1 MYCSISP
8 CYFVFGFIASCTAP
22 HFGAGSY
29 VLCAVPLSCFP
40 CRLTCLLFLGR
51 YPAFG
56 AGWPCFSRP
65 LSCFSRQFS
74 CFFPGRYPAFGHR
87 SSKFFF
93 PAALLLSSS
102 AHLSFVSGAL
112 SCFQCRF
119 PCSFFRA
126 AFLLSVPVFQVLLP
140 GRSRAFLA
148 GSLFLFPGRFPALAA
163 CPFVPHDYLSFFV
176 SFLVATPSSPRNNA
190 AESGAGI
197 PSASFPAN
205 PSADKSIKISRH
217 SKRNHKL
224 FFRNHPDSLHP
235 SFRPSRKN
243 RHRDMQNNSWR
254 IINKLI
260 GYMNYIHYRIQLPL
274 HQTQYPPKKLMP

>member
-8 CYFVFGFIASCTAP
+8 CYFVFGFIACCTAP

-40 CRLTCLLFLGR
+40 CRLTCLFFRAAILLSVPVPLFFFSGR
-51 YPAFG
+51 YPAFS

-65 LSCFSRQFS
+65 LSCFPRQFS
-74 CFFPGRYPAFGHR
+74 CP
-87 SSKFFF
+87 
-93 PAALLLSSS
+93 
-102 AHLSFVSGAL
+102 
-112 SCFQCRF
+112 
-119 PCSFFRA
+119 
-126 AFLLSVPVFQVLLP
+126 
-140 GRSRAFLA
+140 
-148 GSLFLFPGRFPALAA
+148 LFPGCNPAFTAGL
-163 CPFVPHDYLSFFV
+163 FVPHDYLSFFV
-176 SFLVATPSSPRNNA
+176 SFLVAAPSSPRNNA

-205 PSADKSIKISRH
+205 PSVDKSIKISRH

-224 FFRNHPDSLHP
+224 FFRNNPDSLHP

-243 RHRDMQNNSWR
+243 RHCDMQNNSWR

-260 GYMNYIHYRIQLPL
+260 GYMNYIHYIVQRIQLPL